1 MTSLLPVEEARRRIL
16 AEARPVEDTE
26 LVPLEQAAGRVLAAD
41 IVASRSQP
49 PFTASAMDGYAV
61 RAADIASV
69 PVELTV
75 IGDAPAGHEFP
86 GAVGAGQAVRIFT
99 GAPVPEGADTIIIQ
113 ENTDRLDTDRVR
125 VNQTASPGTY
135 VRPLG
140 LDFAEG
146 DTVLKAGHTV
156 DAGRVTVAAAMNE
169 PVLTVRRLPRVAI
182 LATGDELVAPGGTPA
197 SDQII
202 ASNSFGVRAIAEAA
216 GAAVTDLGIAADR
229 QDIIEASIER
239 ALMAKSDV
247 LITLGGASVGE
258 HDLVQSALTSR
269 GMRLDFWRIAMRPGK
284 PLMYGRLDNL
294 HVLGL
299 PGNPVS
305 SLVCSHLFLRPL
317 LAKLS
322 GTHDANP
329 VRPAVLGR
337 DVPANDQRQDY
348 LRTRLEYRA
357 DGTLIAHPFD
367 RQDSSMMQ
375 VFAQSDGLIIRKP
388 FAEPAKA
395 GETCRVFVLR
405 NESQIGL

>member
-1 MTSLLPVEEARRRIL
+1 MTSLLPVDEARRRIL
-16 AEARPVEDTE
+16 SGARPVEDTE
-26 LVPLEQAAGRVLAAD
+26 RVPLERSTGRVLAVD
-41 IVASRSQP
+41 IVARRSQP
-49 PFTASAMDGYAV
+49 PFAASAMDGYAV
-61 RAADIASV
+61 RARDIAST
-69 PVELTV
+69 PVELMIV
-75 IGDAPAGHEFP
+75 GDAPAGHEFP
-86 GAVGAGQAVRIFT
+86 GVVGPGQAVRIFT
-99 GAPVPEGADTIIIQ
+99 GAPVPRGADTIVIQ

-125 VNQTASPGTY
+125 VNQSASPGTY

-146 DTVLKAGHTV
+146 DTVLKAGQIV

-169 PVLTVRRLPRVAI
+169 PILTVRRLPRVAI
-182 LATGDELVAPGGTPA
+182 LATGDELVAPGGTPE

-229 QDIIEASIER
+229 QDVIEDSIER
-239 ALMAKSDV
+239 ALQAKSDV
-247 LITLGGASVGE
+247 LITLGGASVGD

-269 GMRLDFWRIAMRPGK
+269 GMTLDFWRIAMRPGK
-284 PLMYGRLDNL
+284 PLMYGRLGNL

-322 GTHDANP
+322 GSRDADP
-329 VRPAVLGR
+329 IHPAILGGA
-337 DVPANDQRQDY
+337 VPANDQRQDY
-348 LRTRLEYRA
+348 LRARLARRS

-367 RQDSSMMQ
+367 RQDSSMTHI
-375 VFAQSDGLIIRKP
+375 FAQSDCLIIRKP
-388 FAEPAKA
+388 FAEPAQA

-405 NESQIGL
+405 NESQSGP